1 MVFVN
6 AHNGDR
12 QKPGGR
18 NTLRGEQER
27 TNLGVMMNDSTSI
40 PSETWQRL
48 DTCLQRLNEVL
59 PPVAKPIDWS
69 TTRAAWWRRRMLS
82 GHLEPINNIADVT
95 LDDVLGVDRQK
106 SLVVGNTAQFV
117 SGLPANNVSL
127 TGARGAGRS
136 SLSQAVLNRF
146 AGEGLRLV
154 QVEPQ
159 DLRDL
164 PDITALLKDQPYRF
178 VLFCDD
184 LSFDARDEGY
194 KALKSILDGAI
205 AAATENVVVYATSNR
220 RHLMPEYQSDNA
232 SYTVSEGGE
241 LHPGEAVEEKISL
254 SDRFGLWVSFQPMPQ
269 EPYLTIARHWVEK
282 LGCAHGIAWNDSARQ
297 MALRWAL
304 QRGTRSGRTAF
315 QFAKS
320 HVGNAL
326 LQQTN

>member
-1 MVFVN
+1 
-6 AHNGDR
+6 
-12 QKPGGR
+12 
-18 NTLRGEQER
+18 
-27 TNLGVMMNDSTSI
+27 MNDSVLLSAQTL
-40 PSETWQRL
+40 PAETLRRL

-59 PPVAKPIDWS
+59 PPVAPGINWS
-69 TTRAAWWRRRMLS
+69 ATTAAWWRRRALS
-82 GHLEPINNIADVT
+82 GHLEPVVQTAPVT
-95 LDDVLGVDRQK
+95 LNDVLGVDRQR

-117 SGLPANNVSL
+117 KGLPANNVLL
-127 TGARGAGRS
+127 TGARGAGKS
-136 SLSQAVLNRF
+136 SLIQAVLNQF
-146 AGEGLRLV
+146 APQGLRLV

-164 PDITALLKDQPYRF
+164 PDITAQLRDQPYRF
-178 VLFCDD
+178 ILFCDD

-205 AAATENVVVYATSNR
+205 AAATENVLVYATSNR

-232 SYTVSEGGE
+232 SYVMTEGGE

-269 EPYLTIARHWVEK
+269 EPYLAIARHWVEK
-282 LGCAHGIAWNDSARQ
+282 LGQPHQVGWSEQARQ
-297 MALRWAL
+297 GALRWAL

-326 LQQTN
+326 LQDSN

>member
-1 MVFVN
+1 MATVN
-6 AHNGDR
+6 ETGFLPAD
-12 QKPGGR
+12 
-18 NTLRGEQER
+18 TLE
-27 TNLGVMMNDSTSI
+27 
-40 PSETWQRL
+40 RL

-59 PPVAKPIDWS
+59 PPVAAAIDWS
-69 TTRAAWWRRRMLS
+69 VTQAAWWRRRVLS
-82 GHLEPINNIADVT
+82 GHLEPVMQTAPVS
-95 LDDVLGVDRQK
+95 LDDVLGVDRQRN
-106 SLVVGNTAQFV
+106 LVVGNTAQFV
-117 SGLPANNVSL
+117 KGLPANNVLL
-127 TGARGAGRS
+127 TGARGAGKS
-136 SLSQAVLNRF
+136 SLIQAVLNRF
-146 AGEGLRLV
+146 AAEGLRLV

-164 PDITALLKDQPYRF
+164 PDITGQLKGQPYRF
-178 VLFCDD
+178 ILFCDD

-205 AAATENVVVYATSNR
+205 AAATENVLVYATSNR

-232 SYTVSEGGE
+232 SYVMTEGGE

-269 EPYLTIARHWVEK
+269 EPYLAIARHWVEK
-282 LGCAHGIAWNDSARQ
+282 LGASHQVGWTEQARQ
-297 MALRWAL
+297 AALRWAL

-326 LQQTN
+326 LQSLD

>member
-1 MVFVN
+1 MSHTFSLP
-6 AHNGDR
+6 AD
-12 QKPGGR
+12 
-18 NTLRGEQER
+18 TL
-27 TNLGVMMNDSTSI
+27 
-40 PSETWQRL
+40 QRL

-59 PPVAKPIDWS
+59 PPVATTVDWS
-69 TTRAAWWRRRMLS
+69 TTPAAWWRRRVLS
-82 GHLEPINNIADVT
+82 GHLEPVPHAASTT
-95 LDDVLGVDRQK
+95 LEDVLGVDRQK

-117 SGLPANNVSL
+117 KGLPANNVLL
-127 TGARGAGRS
+127 TGARGAGKS
-136 SLSQAVLNRF
+136 SLIQAVLNRF
-146 AGEGLRLV
+146 AGDGLRLV

-164 PDITALLKDQPYRF
+164 PDITAQLRGQPYRYL
-178 VLFCDD
+178 LFCDD

-205 AAATENVVVYATSNR
+205 AAATDNVLVYATSNR

-241 LHPGEAVEEKISL
+241 LHPGEVVEEKISL

-269 EPYLTIARHWVEK
+269 EPYLVIARHWVEK
-282 LGCAHGIAWNDSARQ
+282 LGQSCGVGWTDATRQ
-297 MALRWAL
+297 AALRWAL

-326 LQQTN
+326 LQQSP